1 MNPISRTAVRE
12 HIFKIIF
19 GMEFSGDA
27 DASQRA
33 ALYLD
38 NLTDEEDRPVMI
50 NAQDREYII
59 EKSQNISGKLPE
71 IDAVINKHAKGWSV
85 SRLGKAE
92 LAILR
97 VAVYE
102 ILFDDD
108 IPDNVAINEAIEL
121 TKIYGEATA
130 PAFINGILASVK
142 A

>member
-38 NLTDEEDRPVMI
+38 NLTDEEDCPVMI
-50 NAQDREYII
+50 NDQDREYII
-59 EKSQNISGKLPE
+59 EKSQSISGKLPE

-85 SRLGKAE
+85 SRLGKSE

-121 TKIYGEATA
+121 TKIYGESTA

>member
-38 NLTDEEDRPVMI
+38 NLTDEEDCPVMI
-50 NAQDREYII
+50 NDQDREYII
-59 EKSQNISGKLPE
+59 EKSQSISGKLPE

-85 SRLGKAE
+85 SRLGKSE